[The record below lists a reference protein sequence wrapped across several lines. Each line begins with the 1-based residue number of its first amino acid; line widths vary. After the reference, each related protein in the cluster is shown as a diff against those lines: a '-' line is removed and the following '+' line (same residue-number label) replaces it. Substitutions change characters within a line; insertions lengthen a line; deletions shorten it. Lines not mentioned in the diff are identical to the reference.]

1 MLLPPGTPGTC
12 DGEMPCHLDPRQ
24 FPWPDKQLFVISKI
38 SGPDFFFWTAVQG
51 AGKVWL
57 CKSQV
62 SRVILFRGLFS
73 HVVEIK
79 SEKLGIPSNTEYQ
92 PFH

>member
-51 AGKVWL
+51 AGKV
-57 CKSQV
+57 
-62 SRVILFRGLFS
+62 
-73 HVVEIK
+73 
-79 SEKLGIPSNTEYQ
+79 
-92 PFH
+92 